1 MKRQKP
7 EKAIQAPNGMEK
19 DSKLFDKIIR
29 ENLKEFVDGF
39 ITNVLGIKYI
49 SIEDETEKIARTLE
63 REPDFV
69 FVVKPINGDNYVLHL
84 EFQTTDEQDMHY
96 RMFEYCAL
104 LYRIHKLPLKQ
115 YVIYIGRDVVTQ
127 MKTSAQLID
136 FEFRYNLIS
145 FCNVS
150 YKEML
155 DSEIAE
161 QVILAIICNYE
172 NADAHEI
179 VRKIIL
185 RLLQL
190 SDGLKLQKYLR
201 QLRTLAR
208 LRNQQDIVKTEEQNM
223 IATMFDVNKDPYFIE
238 GVEKGI
244 EKGIEKGEKFN
255 KVKTALKLFK
265 LGMET
270 SEIKEVTELSELDMK
285 IVKAFYEQF
294 GLEAINHLT
303 ITDKEIKVK

>member
-19 DSKLFDKIIR
+19 DSKQFDKIIR

-49 SIEDETEKIARTLE
+49 SLEDETEKIARTLE

-104 LYRIHKLPLKQ
+104 LYRIHKMPVKQ
-115 YVIYIGRDVVTQ
+115 YVIYIGNDAVTQ

-145 FCNVS
+145 FHNVS

-155 DSEIAE
+155 NSEIAE

-244 EKGIEKGEKFN
+244 EKGEKFN

-265 LGMET
+265 LGMEV

-294 GLEAINHLT
+294 GLEAINHLI

>member
-1 MKRQKP
+1 
-7 EKAIQAPNGMEK
+7 MEK
-19 DSKLFDKIIR
+19 ESKPYDKIIR

-39 ITNVLGIKYI
+39 ITNILGIKYI
-49 SIEDETEKIARTLE
+49 SIEDRTEKIARTLE

-69 FVVKPINGDNYVLHL
+69 FIVRPTNGEDYVLHL
-84 EFQTTDEQDMHY
+84 EFQSTDEPDMHY

-104 LYRIHKLPLKQ
+104 LYRIHKLPVKQ
-115 YVIYIGRDVVTQ
+115 YVIYIGNEVVTQ

-145 FCNVS
+145 FYNVS

-155 DSEIAE
+155 NSEIAE
-161 QVILAIICNYE
+161 QVILSVICNYE

-201 QLRTLAR
+201 QLRTLAQ
-208 LRNQQDIVKTEEQNM
+208 LRNQQDVVKKEEQNM
-223 IATMFDVNKDPYFIE
+223 IATMFDVKKDPYYIE
-238 GVEKGI
+238 GVEKGEMKKSYEFAMRLI
-244 EKGIEKGEKFN
+244 ENKYEDTQIFN
-255 KVKTALKLFK
+255 LTNLDIQR
-265 LGMET
+265 
-270 SEIKEVTELSELDMK
+270 IKELRQKYTELGLNAYQWIE
-285 IVKAFYEQF
+285 EQF
-294 GLEAINHLT
+294 L
-303 ITDKEIKVK
+303 K